1 MSSGD
6 RATLVRI
13 CDLAGRPRGT
23 GFVADAMGTVVTS
36 HEAVD
41 GLVRLVLHAA
51 GERTCLAGADAIVPL
66 PEVGLALVR
75 TEGLDVRP
83 LPISRR
89 SGVEAGTYVRIA
101 AHGWRQARV
110 LGAVPATYTAT
121 DRFHLLNTV
130 LELAIGTGGSD
141 ALRLGGEAAGGP
153 VLDAGTGAVLG
164 VIGTALHT
172 EHRAAGLAL
181 PLRAAAEAD
190 PAGALAALLRL
201 NEATVPGYGHDLNL
215 AGVLQLTAAA
225 AVVAEAAAVG
235 SGAARGGAG
244 GGAGGPAGAPGF
256 VERANTSRELSAFTG
271 GPSDGAAASD
281 ALVLG
286 LVGDPGTGRT
296 TELAAFDARRAHG
309 AAPAPTVRLRGAD
322 LRAGDTSL
330 ADALSRA
337 LCAAGRTVIAS
348 GAPDCAAYVSLA
360 QVASLA
366 RGAGRPLLVLLDGP
380 EEMPPQ
386 LAQTLP
392 DWTARTVDWLR
403 TRGAKLVVACRP
415 EFWERAGALCPPDV
429 LHRPA
434 RAARRLPPAVRL
446 GDLRPAEAERARELY
461 GIPAGALADAEAAHP
476 LSLRLMAELREAL
489 SGDVPGRPDRADIF
503 TAHLDLTSLRIARR
517 LAAASA
523 PELGGAAL
531 RRLAA
536 RVTGQAHEAARRCL
550 GPGRG
555 ELDRDSF
562 DTIFPRRTGWAA
574 AVLTEGLLVPA
585 GDGYRFAHEEL
596 GDWLQGIHLDVDA
609 ALHVLVHHACPADGT
624 TVPAQRTPASVP
636 RHHNARPY
644 GSRGPVR
651 RALTVPTHRIGPV
664 VHALLLLGRDS
675 GPAELGLRL
684 DGLIDALDRLGDGP
698 GDAAGD
704 GPGGG
709 VPHTAVGTVRSEGAQ
724 LVDARWWGAHLL
736 GEVLLRVPD
745 TGSYLPVLRRLA
757 ARITERSVR
766 EGGPH
771 RLGGLTEFGPWFW
784 TQLRVDEAVRTDL
797 LRVLLPADGA
807 PEAPG
812 VRSRYLDAAA
822 DLLDADPRAVQPR
835 LCRWFTDER
844 ALPTAP
850 HAAVRPTVATAAQA
864 LLHSRRY
871 LAVDDL
877 TEALVVAAHPRAD
890 ELLTALAEDEPSA
903 LCRAVDRW
911 AHDGRPER
919 RSAAAV
925 HAQLTARHVTGT
937 ADRELLRHAAL
948 ALLADPRTHGAAL
961 GLLVRDPV
969 TRPRH
974 LDRAVAAFGRGDA
987 GLPASALADAL
998 GTHPELVLAA
1008 FRTRLHNPAADP
1020 TEPLTALAELRAPQL
1035 THHAAAL
1042 VGEYVARRPDAAGHA
1057 ARFVARRL
1065 EQGPA
1070 ARTALLPLVTGM
1082 ILHRPVEVRAAL
1094 APVLAAPGGRVSRPL
1109 RAELLDVL
1117 LAYERRH
1124 GADPHTNGARQE
1136 TPVLDALLR
1145 AAAGGSAE
1153 RAEARTHDL
1162 VLRTGLLLV
1171 RTPDGATRFDRCL
1184 VGLAREMPGFAAL
1197 VAAWLAED
1205 PKQWATVVGPSAR
1218 KSVMSLGTPMP
1229 MRVKSHGHGSLRPA

>member
-1 MSSGD
+1 MGSGD

-23 GFVADAMGTVVTS
+23 GFVADAVGTVVTS

-41 GLVRLVLHAA
+41 GLVRLVLHAP
-51 GERTCLAGADAIVPL
+51 GERTCLADADAIVPL

-89 SGVEAGTYVRIA
+89 DSPEAGTYVRIA

-121 DRFHLLNTV
+121 DRFHLLDTV

-141 ALRLGGEAAGGP
+141 ALRLGGGAAGGP
-153 VLDAGTGAVLG
+153 VLDAATGAVLG

-181 PLRAAAEAD
+181 PLGAAAAAD
-190 PAGALAALLRL
+190 PAGPLAALLRL
-201 NEATVPGYGHDLNL
+201 NDATVPGYGHDLNL
-215 AGVLQLTAAA
+215 AGVLRLTASAGGR
-225 AVVAEAAAVG
+225 EG
-235 SGAARGGAG
+235 GGDGGA
-244 GGAGGPAGAPGF
+244 AGGPG
-256 VERANTSRELSAFTG
+256 VVQRADTSRELSPFTEA
-271 GPSDGAAASD
+271 PADRATASG

-296 TELAAFDARRAHG
+296 TELAALADRRAHG

-322 LRAGDTSL
+322 LRADDTSL
-330 ADALSRA
+330 ADALGRV
-337 LCAAGRTVIAS
+337 LRAAGRTAIAS
-348 GAPDCAAYVSLA
+348 GAPGDAASA
-360 QVASLA
+360 TPEQAARLA

-380 EEMPPQ
+380 EEMPLQ
-386 LAQTLP
+386 LAHALP
-392 DWTARTVDWLR
+392 DWTARTVGWLR
-403 TRGAKLVVACRP
+403 DEGVKLVVACRP

-434 RAARRLPPAVRL
+434 RAARRLPPAIRL

-461 GIPAGALADAEAAHP
+461 GIPDGALAGTEAVHP
-476 LSLRLMAELREAL
+476 LSLRLMGELREAL
-489 SGDVPGRPDRADIF
+489 GGDVPGRPDRADIF
-503 TAHLDLTSLRIARR
+503 SAHLDLTCLRIAER
-517 LAAASA
+517 LAAATA
-523 PELGGAAL
+523 TGRNGAAVG
-531 RRLAA
+531 RLAA
-536 RVTGQAHEAARRCL
+536 RVARQAHEAARHCL

-555 ELDRDSF
+555 ELDRDAF
-562 DTIFPRRTGWAA
+562 DAIFPQSTGWAA
-574 AVLTEGLLVPA
+574 AVLAEGLLVPA
-585 GDGYRFAHEEL
+585 GHGYRFAHEEL
-596 GDWLQGIHLDVDA
+596 GDWLQGTHLDVDG
-609 ALHVLVHHACPADGT
+609 ALHVLVHQACPADGP
-624 TVPAQRTPASVP
+624 TVPAQRTPASAA
-636 RHHNARPY
+636 RHNGTRQDGP
-644 GSRGPVR
+644 RGPVR
-651 RALTVPTHRIGPV
+651 RAAPSVPTHRIGPV

-675 GPAELGLRL
+675 GPVALGLRL
-684 DGLIDALDRLGDGP
+684 DGLIDALDRLGDGR
-698 GDAAGD
+698 AD
-704 GPGGG
+704 GPGG
-709 VPHTAVGTVRSEGAQ
+709 ARA
-724 LVDARWWGAHLL
+724 VDARWWGAHLL

-745 TGSYLPVLRRLA
+745 TEPYLPVLRRLA
-757 ARITERSVR
+757 VQITRRSVR

-771 RLGGLTEFGPWFW
+771 RLGGLAEFGPWFW
-784 TQLRVDEAVRTDL
+784 TQLRVDEAARTDL
-797 LRVLLPADGA
+797 LRLLLPADGA

-812 VRSRYLDAAA
+812 ARPRYLDAAA
-822 DLLDADPRAVQPR
+822 DLLDADPRAVQPL

-844 ALPTAP
+844 PLPTGP
-850 HAAVRPTVATAAQA
+850 DAAVRPTVATAAQA

-877 TEALVVAAHPRAD
+877 TEALAAAVHPRAD

-903 LCRAVDRW
+903 LSRAVDRW

-919 RSAAAV
+919 RAAAAV
-925 HAQLTARHVTGT
+925 HAPVTARHATGT
-937 ADRELLRHAAL
+937 ADRELLRRTAL
-948 ALLADPRTHGAAL
+948 ALLADPLTHGAAL
-961 GLLVRDPV
+961 GLLVRDPA

-974 LDRAVAAFGRGDA
+974 LDQAVAAFVRGDA
-987 GLPASALADAL
+987 GPPASALAAAL
-998 GTHPELVLAA
+998 GTHPEPVLAA

-1020 TEPLTALAELRAPQL
+1020 TGPLTALAELREPQL

-1042 VGEYVARRPDAAGHA
+1042 VSEYVARRPGAAEHA
-1057 ARFVARRL
+1057 ARFVDRRL
-1065 EQGPA
+1065 EHGPA
-1070 ARTALLPLVTGM
+1070 ARAALLPLVTGL
-1082 ILHRPVEVRAAL
+1082 ILHRSVEVRAAL
-1094 APVLAAPGGRVSRPL
+1094 APVLAASDTGASCLL

-1124 GADPHTNGARQE
+1124 GPDPRGHGARQE

-1145 AAAGGSAE
+1145 AAAAGAAD
-1153 RAEARTHDL
+1153 RAEAATRDL
-1162 VLRTGLLLV
+1162 VHRTGLLSV
-1171 RTPDGATRFDRCL
+1171 RTPDGATRFDRRL

-1197 VAAWLAED
+1197 VAAWLTED
-1205 PKQWATVVGPSAR
+1205 PRQWATVVGPSAR